1 MSAPAEARPTPEP
14 ERCERCNTPVV
25 RDPSQPCLC
34 AGCAPRTRIAE
45 AVHKTVAAMHAKRG
59 SVSTL
64 PEVRRWA

>member
-1 MSAPAEARPTPEP
+1 MTGEPREGMPEP
-14 ERCERCNTPVV
+14 ERCARCSAPVI

-34 AGCAPRTRIAE
+34 ASCAPRTRIAE